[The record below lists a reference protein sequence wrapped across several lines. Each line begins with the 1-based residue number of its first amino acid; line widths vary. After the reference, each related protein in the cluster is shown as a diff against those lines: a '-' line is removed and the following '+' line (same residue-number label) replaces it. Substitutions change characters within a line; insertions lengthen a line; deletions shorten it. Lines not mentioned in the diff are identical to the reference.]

1 MIKLIISFLLIGSAF
16 MLVIPDLAIFFQ
28 TEGVLFVMAG
38 AFSFALF
45 GKDNSERI
53 HYYSK
58 GAVTF
63 GWLAVFIGAIKLL
76 ANLKADSDNISIAI
90 ALSVML
96 LPALYGYLTK
106 AMCFVIKSSGLV
118 K

>member
-76 ANLKADSDNISIAI
+76 ANLEADSDNIGIAI

-106 AMCFVIKSSGLV
+106 AICFVIKSSGLI

>member
-1 MIKLIISFLLIGSAF
+1 MIKLIISFLLMGSAF
-16 MLVIPDLAIFFQ
+16 ILVIPDLAIFFQ
-28 TEGVLFVMAG
+28 TEGVLFVTAG
-38 AFSFALF
+38 ALSFAIF

-53 HYYSK
+53 HYYAE

>member
-63 GWLAVFIGAIKLL
+63 GWLAVFIGAINLL
-76 ANLKADSDNISIAI
+76 ANLEADSDNIGIAI

-106 AMCFVIKSSGLV
+106 AICFVIKSSGLV

>member
-76 ANLKADSDNISIAI
+76 ANLEADSDNIGIAI

-106 AMCFVIKSSGLV
+106 AICFVIKSSGLV

>member
-1 MIKLIISFLLIGSAF
+1 MIKIIISFLLIGSAF

-76 ANLKADSDNISIAI
+76 ANLEADSDNIGIAI

-106 AMCFVIKSSGLV
+106 AICFVIKSSGLV

>member
-1 MIKLIISFLLIGSAF
+1 MIKLIVSFLLMGSAF
-16 MLVIPDLAIFFQ
+16 ILVIPDLAIFFQ
-28 TEGVLFVMAG
+28 TEGVLFVTAG
-38 AFSFALF
+38 ALSFAIF
-45 GKDNSERI
+45 GQDNSERI
-53 HYYSK
+53 HYYAK
-58 GAVTF
+58 GSVTF

>member
-1 MIKLIISFLLIGSAF
+1 MIKLIISFLLMGSAF
-16 MLVIPDLAIFFQ
+16 ILVIPDLAIFFQ
-28 TEGVLFVMAG
+28 TEGILFVTAG
-38 AFSFALF
+38 ALSFALF

-53 HYYSK
+53 HYYAK

-63 GWLAVFIGAIKLL
+63 GWLGVFVGAVMLV
-76 ANLKADSDNISIAI
+76 ANLESDLAGLGP
-90 ALSVML
+90 AMSVML
-96 LPALYGYLTK
+96 LTAMYGYLTK

>member
-16 MLVIPDLAIFFQ
+16 LSAIDDLA
-28 TEGVLFVMAG
+28 LFINPIGIYIVVAG
-38 AFSFALF
+38 GLSFAVF
-45 GKDNSERI
+45 GNDNSERI
-53 HYYSK
+53 QYYSK

-76 ANLKADSDNISIAI
+76 ANLEADSDNIGIAI

-106 AMCFVIKSSGLV
+106 AICFVIKSSGLV

>member
-1 MIKLIISFLLIGSAF
+1 MIKLIISFLLMGYAF

-76 ANLKADSDNISIAI
+76 ANLEADSDNIGIAI

-106 AMCFVIKSSGLV
+106 AICFVIKSSGLV

>member
-16 MLVIPDLAIFFQ
+16 ILVIPDPAIFFQ
-28 TEGVLFVMAG
+28 TEGVLFVTAG
-38 AFSFALF
+38 ALTFTLF

-53 HYYSK
+53 HYFAK

-76 ANLKADSDNISIAI
+76 ADLKADSDNMGIAI

-106 AMCFVIKSSGLV
+106 AICFVIKSSELV

>member
-1 MIKLIISFLLIGSAF
+1 MIKLIISFLLMGSAF

-76 ANLKADSDNISIAI
+76 ANLEADSDNIGIAI

-106 AMCFVIKSSGLV
+106 AICFVIKSSGLV